1 MPSPAKKATNLS
13 LRVDLLEEA
22 RARKI
27 NLSQMLERTLEAELK
42 KQHEVEW
49 REQNQAAI
57 EAYNQHVEEHGLF
70 SDRFRTFA
78 REN

>member
-49 REQNQAAI
+49 LEQNRAAI
-57 EAYNQHVEEHGLF
+57 EAYKQHVEKHGLF

-78 REN
+78 RES

>member
-49 REQNQAAI
+49 LEQNRAAI
-57 EAYNQHVEEHGLF
+57 EAYKQHVEKHGLL

-78 REN
+78 RES